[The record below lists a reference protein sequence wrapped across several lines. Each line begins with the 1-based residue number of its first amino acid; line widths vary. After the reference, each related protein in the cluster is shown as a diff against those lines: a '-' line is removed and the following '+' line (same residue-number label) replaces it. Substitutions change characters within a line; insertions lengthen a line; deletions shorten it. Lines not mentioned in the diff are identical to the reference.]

1 MSCGCSHFH
10 IIPSSPSS
18 GKKKKRKRRQIA
30 IRIKFVSL
38 ICVCVCVYIY
48 YDYKLLIIQPTTILF
63 REIVVSE
70 RLLHRVK
77 HEEKID
83 VYDYGVILLEIIVGR
98 QLKSRNEVGIL
109 KDRVR
114 MVMLLYFCFEIL
126 SICFLSSFMVLII
139 RRYKV

>member
-10 IIPSSPSS
+10 IIPSSPYS
-18 GKKKKRKRRQIA
+18 GKKKKRKRRQS
-30 IRIKFVSL
+30 RSGL
-38 ICVCVCVYIY
+38 SSCHLYVCVCVYIY

>member
-18 GKKKKRKRRQIA
+18 GKKKKRKRRQS
-30 IRIKFVSL
+30 RSGL
-38 ICVCVCVYIY
+38 SSCHLYVCVCVYIY

-63 REIVVSE
+63 REIVVFE